1 MRAEFIMEV
10 LGRFPI
16 QACSINLSARFNDYL
31 KKDQAR
37 PSVFLYERT
46 KQGRGRA
53 FLLLHIG
60 PPGKPIV
67 PEGVKIICF
76 WWIDA

>member
-1 MRAEFIMEV
+1 MRAEFVMEV

-60 PPGKPIV
+60 PPGKPIA
-67 PEGVKIICF
+67 PEDVKNVYLWGIE
-76 WWIDA
+76 A